1 MSLHLANISMEEG
14 GRRGINFLTRRI
26 NFNVN
31 AESFHLI
38 GTSRRET
45 IKSGESFPL
54 PLLRRVINEAMNR
67 RTMPVTRR
75 SASEYRIGSIVVGEG
90 EEGGRTRPLFRE
102 QTRYISERE
111 NAKFN
116 RVNDNVYSAYVRW
129 IFPRLFVESGNIER
143 DKHDNLSTKWRQFNE
158 AAHPS
163 PTPSNTGL

>member
-75 SASEYRIGSIVVGEG
+75 SASEYRIGSIVVGKGKERREG
-90 EEGGRTRPLFRE
+90 ERGRFFASKRGTLA
-102 QTRYISERE
+102 
-111 NAKFN
+111 NAKMRN
-116 RVNDNVYSAYVRW
+116 
-129 IFPRLFVESGNIER
+129 LIE
-143 DKHDNLSTKWRQFNE
+143 
-158 AAHPS
+158 
-163 PTPSNTGL
+163 

>member
-67 RTMPVTRR
+67 QTMPVTRR
-75 SASEYRIGSIVVGEG
+75 SASEYRIGNIDRRWKGKERKEG
-90 EEGGRTRPLFRE
+90 ERGRFFASKRGTLA
-102 QTRYISERE
+102 
-111 NAKFN
+111 NAKMRN
-116 RVNDNVYSAYVRW
+116 
-129 IFPRLFVESGNIER
+129 LIE
-143 DKHDNLSTKWRQFNE
+143 
-158 AAHPS
+158 
-163 PTPSNTGL
+163 

>member
-75 SASEYRIGSIVVGEG
+75 SASEYRIGNIDRRWKGKERREG
-90 EEGGRTRPLFRE
+90 PLFRE

-158 AAHPS
+158 AAHPPLS
-163 PTPSNTGL
+163 